1 MAPNV
6 SDFVEY
12 RKFSLTDVV
21 DANHNKFWNVG
32 VTPNGDVVSHWG
44 RQGDP
49 GKTTTWSGAGRG
61 FMEKKI
67 NEKLKKGYVENKTID
82 DRQDPNRAP
91 QSRVASPQ
99 LADIARKQIKTKNPE
114 VQSLIDYLVRVNAHN
129 IGVATGGKITYNQVS
144 GAFETT
150 QGIIVASEVDRAAA
164 LLSEFADI
172 VSAGGSWSR
181 EDGLKLNEYLS
192 LIPRDFGR
200 KRQTPESVL
209 PDLSAVRKEQDILDG
224 LRASFAQAIAPPTTK
239 TAAKKTDTTPQI
251 FSVEL
256 NVIDD
261 NKEIDRIRHM
271 FHSTKKGMHH
281 GVANMDVKTAW
292 EVTIK
297 VMQDAFDKYGA
308 KLPNIMELWHGTKAS
323 NLLSILKGGL
333 IIPPASSPH
342 CTGRM
347 YGDGIYASCISTKA
361 LNYATN
367 FWTGGG
373 SIDRTFMFLLKM
385 AMGKTYIAGGGWG
398 SYPIR
403 GYDSTWAKGG
413 QSGVINDEM
422 IVYRVDQVT
431 LTRLVEFED
440 ASRRGS
446 KYKYGG

>member
-1 MAPNV
+1 MAPNTA
-6 SDFVEY
+6 DFVEY

-82 DRQDPNRAP
+82 ARQDPNRVP

-99 LADIARKQIKTKNPE
+99 LADIARKQIRTKNPE
-114 VQSLIDYLVRVNAHN
+114 VASLIDYLVRVNAHN

-164 LLSEFADI
+164 LLSDFADI

-239 TAAKKTDTTPQI
+239 AAAKKTDTTPQI

-261 NKEIDRIRHM
+261 RKEIDRIRQYYER
-271 FHSTKKGMHH
+271 TKKAMHQSYRYVLKKVYQVHITTVRGAFEKH
-281 GVANMDVKTAW
+281 GR
-292 EVTIK
+292 K
-297 VMQDAFDKYGA
+297 VG
-308 KLPNIMELWHGTKAS
+308 NIRELFHGTKCS
-323 NLLSILKGGL
+323 NCLSILKQGL
-333 IIPPASSPH
+333 IIPPATSSH
-342 CTGRM
+342 CTGRL
-347 YGDGIYASCISTKA
+347 YGNGVYASDISSKA

-373 SIDRTFMFLLKM
+373 NTSRIFMFLVDF
-385 AMGKTYIAGGGWG
+385 AMGRIYYPDGKYGV
-398 SYPIR
+398 SYPVS
-403 GYDSTWAKGG
+403 GYDSTFAKAGV
-413 QSGVINDEM
+413 SGVYNNEM
-422 IVYRVDQVT
+422 IVYDTKQVD
-431 LTRLVEFED
+431 LKYLLEFE
-440 ASRRGS
+440 
-446 KYKYGG
+446 